1 MTYDPWTTDSQMPT
15 VVVLLPSGEK
25 KAVESKIT
33 EYTPQLVAKLVKK
46 KTIDM
51 IGTYTYGDMILTL
64 WSWKEGKAGTENKHE
79 LPPPHDGLLFGDIVV
94 TGGEDDV
101 TPELWDTF
109 YTEAFGGFEDL
120 DDEEGEE
127 GEGEEGDIEVDE
139 VEETAA
145 DEEET
150 EEADAEDEVEEAAEE
165 DLDEEE
171 IDADDDCYDDGDD
184 AGGGSKRRA
193 PRKKTTQ
200 SVELRRI
207 DMGLRS
213 KIKLP
218 TIVGKRAP
226 KWQTE
231 EEITEEAYA

>member
-1 MTYDPWTTDSQMPT
+1 MPT
-15 VVVLLPSGEK
+15 VVVLQPSGEK
-25 KAVESKIT
+25 KAIESKVT

-46 KTIDM
+46 KTIDL
-51 IGTYTYGDMILTL
+51 IGTYTYGDLVLTL

-109 YTEAFGGFEDL
+109 YNEIFAFEDL
-120 DDEEGEE
+120 DEDEDDEEEE
-127 GEGEEGDIEVDE
+127 AEAEAE
-139 VEETAA
+139 VEEA
-145 DEEET
+145 EEA
-150 EEADAEDEVEEAAEE
+150 EEADVEEVDAEEEADEEVEEAAE
-165 DLDEEE
+165 DEEE

-231 EEITEEAYA
+231 EEITEEAYD

>member
-1 MTYDPWTTDSQMPT
+1 MPT
-15 VVVLLPSGEK
+15 VTLLQPSGEK
-25 KAVESKIT
+25 KAIESKVT

-46 KTIDM
+46 KTIDL
-51 IGTYTYGDMILTL
+51 IGTYTYGDLVLTL

-109 YTEAFGGFEDL
+109 YNEIFAFEDL
-120 DDEEGEE
+120 DEDEEEE
-127 GEGEEGDIEVDE
+127 EAE
-139 VEETAA
+139 VEEAEEAEVEEAEVEEADADA
-145 DEEET
+145 DEEE
-150 EEADAEDEVEEAAEE
+150 ADEEVEEAAE
-165 DLDEEE
+165 DEE

>member
-1 MTYDPWTTDSQMPT
+1 MPT

-25 KAVESKIT
+25 KAIESTVT
-33 EYTPQLVAKLVKK
+33 EFTPQLVAKLLKK
-46 KTIDM
+46 KKVPEL
-51 IGTYTYGDMILTL
+51 IGTYPYGDMILTL

-79 LPPPHDGLLFGDIVV
+79 LPPPYEELLFGEILV
-94 TGGEDDV
+94 TAGEDDL
-101 TPELWDTF
+101 TPDLWDAF

-120 DDEEGEE
+120 EDE
-127 GEGEEGDIEVDE
+127 GEGEGEGEVEVETEADIDEAEEDEVD
-139 VEETAA
+139 
-145 DEEET
+145 
-150 EEADAEDEVEEAAEE
+150 ADAEEAEAEE
-165 DLDEEE
+165 EEE

-193 PRKKTTQ
+193 PRKKTAQ
-200 SVELRRI
+200 SAELRRI

-218 TIVGKRAP
+218 TIIGKRAP

-231 EEITEEAYA
+231 DEITEEAYA

>member
-1 MTYDPWTTDSQMPT
+1 MPT
-15 VVVLLPSGEK
+15 VTLLLPSGEK
-25 KAVESKIT
+25 KAVESKVT

-109 YTEAFGGFEDL
+109 YNEIFAFEDL
-120 DDEEGEE
+120 DEEGEE

-150 EEADAEDEVEEAAEE
+150 EEADAEEAEDEVEEAAEE
-165 DLDEEE
+165 DLDEE

>member
-1 MTYDPWTTDSQMPT
+1 MPT

-25 KAVESKIT
+25 KAIESTVT
-33 EYTPQLVAKLVKK
+33 EFTPQLVAKLLKK
-46 KTIDM
+46 KKVPEL
-51 IGTYTYGDMILTL
+51 IGTYPYGDMILTL

-79 LPPPHDGLLFGDIVV
+79 LPPPYEELLFGEILV
-94 TGGEDDV
+94 TAGEDDL
-101 TPELWDTF
+101 TPDLWDAF

-120 DDEEGEE
+120 EDE
-127 GEGEEGDIEVDE
+127 GEGEVEVEVETEADIDEAEEDEVD
-139 VEETAA
+139 
-145 DEEET
+145 
-150 EEADAEDEVEEAAEE
+150 ADAEEAEAEE
-165 DLDEEE
+165 EEE

-193 PRKKTTQ
+193 PRKKTAQ
-200 SVELRRI
+200 SAELRRI

-218 TIVGKRAP
+218 TIIGKRAP

-231 EEITEEAYA
+231 DEITEEAYN

>member
-1 MTYDPWTTDSQMPT
+1 MPT
-15 VVVLLPSGEK
+15 VTLLLPSGEK
-25 KAVESKIT
+25 KAIESKVT

-46 KTIDM
+46 KTIDL
-51 IGTYTYGDMILTL
+51 IGTYTYGDLVLTL

-109 YTEAFGGFEDL
+109 YNEIFAFEDL
-120 DDEEGEE
+120 DEDEEEE
-127 GEGEEGDIEVDE
+127 EAE
-139 VEETAA
+139 VEEAEEAEVEEAEVEEADADADA
-145 DEEET
+145 DEEE
-150 EEADAEDEVEEAAEE
+150 ADEEVEEAAE
-165 DLDEEE
+165 DEE

>member
-1 MTYDPWTTDSQMPT
+1 MPT
-15 VVVLLPSGEK
+15 AVVLLPSGEK
-25 KAVESKIT
+25 KAIETKDT
-33 EYTPQLVAKLVKK
+33 EYTPQLVAKLLKK
-46 KTIDM
+46 KKAPEQ
-51 IGTYTYGDMILTL
+51 IGAYPYGDLVLTL

-79 LPPPHDGLLFGDIVV
+79 LPPPYEDLLFGEILV

-101 TPELWDTF
+101 TPEIWDAF

-120 DDEEGEE
+120 DEEEE
-127 GEGEEGDIEVDE
+127 EVE
-139 VEETAA
+139 VEEV
-145 DEEET
+145 
-150 EEADAEDEVEEAAEE
+150 EAAEDEEAAEE
-165 DLDEEE
+165 EEEEAAEEVEAEVEGEGEADEEE
-171 IDADDDCYDDGDD
+171 IDADDDCYDDGDE

-193 PRKKTTQ
+193 PRKKTAQ
-200 SVELRRI
+200 SAELRRI

-231 EEITEEAYA
+231 DEITEEDYA

>member
-1 MTYDPWTTDSQMPT
+1 MPT
-15 VVVLLPSGEK
+15 VVVLQPSGEK
-25 KAVESKIT
+25 KAIESKIT

-46 KTIDM
+46 KTIDL
-51 IGTYTYGDMILTL
+51 IGTYTYGDLVLTL

-101 TPELWDTF
+101 TPELWDMF
-109 YTEAFGGFEDL
+109 YNEIFAFEDL
-120 DDEEGEE
+120 DDEDE
-127 GEGEEGDIEVDE
+127 IEAE
-139 VEETAA
+139 VEEEEAVAEEEEAEDAEDA
-145 DEEET
+145 DEE
-150 EEADAEDEVEEAAEE
+150 ADEVEEAAE
-165 DLDEEE
+165 DEE

-231 EEITEEAYA
+231 EEITEEDYD